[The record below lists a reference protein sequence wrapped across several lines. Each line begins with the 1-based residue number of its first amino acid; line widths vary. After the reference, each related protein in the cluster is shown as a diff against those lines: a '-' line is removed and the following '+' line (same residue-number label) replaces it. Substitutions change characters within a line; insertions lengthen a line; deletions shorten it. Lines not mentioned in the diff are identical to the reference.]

1 MSDIYPP
8 IYPPNVGSGATN
20 GPFWT
25 FEAVQ
30 ERLVEAMTL
39 WWRMPDRERGWMTIR
54 AFWPEIMRHGHFG
67 DGDGMVNHADHD
79 ARPRPLPLTR
89 DQVAEMEEASEWLR
103 FIPDRDRKLV
113 ALALLHL
120 ARGEKRVPW
129 MELRAP
135 LGVQFGA
142 DGLRKRYS
150 RAISSIAQAL
160 NRAEKL
166 GDRASSPRMAQK

>member
-1 MSDIYPP
+1 M
-8 IYPPNVGSGATN
+8 
-20 GPFWT
+20 T

-30 ERLVEAMTL
+30 ERLVEALRL

-54 AFWPEIMRHGHFG
+54 AFWPEMRRHNHFG
-67 DGDGMVNHADHD
+67 DYADTEG
-79 ARPRPLPLTR
+79 APRPLPLSR
-89 DQVAEMEEASEWLR
+89 AEIAEMDEASEWMR

-113 ALALLHL
+113 ALALLRL

-129 MELRAP
+129 LELRAP